1 MSRRKVTKTCWVKG
15 GGKRI
20 GGVEKK
26 SRRERTRN
34 VITGAASNTRH
45 EVVIREFSHSQQTWC
60 HILDILVNS
69 LCCNVLPRFFSFKNP
84 SCCLWNTSNA
94 NFRRQSVSEI
104 CKVSLYVIVYFTIC
118 LGERESTIKNLRQH
132 GLSETC
138 GKIGVSTLNCPNTSG
153 GA

>member
-69 LCCNVLPRFFSFKNP
+69 LCCNVLPRFFSFKIRLAV
-84 SCCLWNTSNA
+84 CGTQATQILDDRVCLK
-94 NFRRQSVSEI
+94 FVKCR
-104 CKVSLYVIVYFTIC
+104 CMSLSISQYV
-118 LGERESTIKNLRQH
+118 LGRESLQSKISDNMACLR
-132 GLSETC
+132 LVER
-138 GKIGVSTLNCPNTSG
+138 
-153 GA
+153 